1 MVAYIQQ
8 IQEKV
13 WTIDSD
19 FRAVIL
25 EVRKSKKKPRELL
38 EIWNSMKKFE
48 VKECQCVLSQ

>member
-48 VKECQCVLSQ
+48 V